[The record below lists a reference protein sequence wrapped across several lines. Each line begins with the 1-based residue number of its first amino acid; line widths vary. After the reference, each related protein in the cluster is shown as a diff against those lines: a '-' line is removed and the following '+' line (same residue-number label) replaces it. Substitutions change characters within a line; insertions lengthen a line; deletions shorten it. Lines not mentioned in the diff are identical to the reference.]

1 MRILNFG
8 TIMKNLFTTLFT
20 LTLLITSM
28 NTWAQTT
35 FKADPE
41 NSIVNWKG
49 FKPTGDH
56 YGSLVL
62 SEGYFLMEKDKL
74 VGGEFKMDMNSIK
87 VLDIPA
93 DDEKN
98 GKLERHLKNDD
109 FFGVNKYPESSFVL
123 KSSEK
128 EGDRILIKGDLKIK
142 DKTNPVSF
150 LAKLEMKGK
159 ELVLTSEPFNIDR
172 SKWDIEYKSKSF
184 FENLADNFIYDD
196 MEISVEV
203 KAMK

>member
-1 MRILNFG
+1 
-8 TIMKNLFTTLFT
+8 MKNLFTYLFT
-20 LTLLITSM
+20 LTLLIASTNS
-28 NTWAQTT
+28 WAQTK
-35 FKADPE
+35 FIAD
-41 NSIVNWKG
+41 NDHSNVNWKG
-49 FKPTGDH
+49 FKPTGEH
-56 YGSLVL
+56 YGSLAL

-74 VGGEFKMDMNSIK
+74 VGGEFKMDMNSIT

-98 GKLERHLKNDD
+98 AKLTRHLKNDD
-109 FFGVNKYPESSFVL
+109 FFGVNKYPESTFTL